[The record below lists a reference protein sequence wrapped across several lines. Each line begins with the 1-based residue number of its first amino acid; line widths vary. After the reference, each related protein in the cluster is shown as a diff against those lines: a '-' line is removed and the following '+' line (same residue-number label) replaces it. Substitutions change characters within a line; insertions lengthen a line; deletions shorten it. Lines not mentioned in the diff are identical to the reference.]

1 MMDPSGRVAIESKA
15 RTRLSA
21 RLAEGRAALHV
32 MGDRLPPW
40 DGFFL
45 ARATTDLVDEMIQGL
60 AALTRVALFREGLS
74 PEDHRLLDALRI
86 VALGGYG
93 RRELCP
99 RSDVDL
105 LFIVPDFAPLAS
117 PSPVSGAGTA
127 GMPVVPLVV
136 DRFVK
141 TVLYALWDMGFEVGH
156 AVRTVQQCVDAAAA
170 EQSILTALLDARDLS
185 DGRDPR
191 LSDVGRAAE
200 SSASHADGFA
210 DLVQRLDVEFLV
222 GGRAERLI
230 ADKLQEVKRR
240 RERFGGSLFLLE
252 PNVKEGEGGLR
263 DLHSAL
269 WIARA
274 RWRTKDVRELLRI
287 GVLSP
292 IEARSLERAYSFLLR
307 VRAQLHLVSGRRQD
321 ILGYEHQ
328 EPVARALG
336 YVSPSASQPDARSH
350 GVERF
355 MRAYYFQARQIRA
368 VGERVIERATSH
380 TRRRP
385 SYLQTT
391 RGGFK
396 VWEGTLTV
404 SERDQFERDPAA
416 LLRIFRVAQEESLPI
431 YSYTK
436 NLIAECRHLIDRNVR
451 RDASAVSE
459 FLTMLED
466 PSADGTV
473 FDLMHDLGIL
483 RRFIPELARV
493 TARWQRSLYHVY
505 TVDVHSIVVLKN
517 LKDLRNGSLSND
529 VPELARLMSGLP
541 RPNVLYMAGLL
552 HDVGKGWPKSE
563 HSERGAKVARLV
575 GARFEAAETGGWGA
589 EETADLEWLV
599 KNHLAMSDISQRRD
613 ASDLDLVA
621 VFAKD
626 ASSVERLSMLYVL
639 TFADMKGTSPK
650 VWTDWKGVLLK
661 ELYGNA
667 VALLEQSERGE
678 EVDVEAHIRARRER
692 AERELVREAEE
703 SGRGRALSVPVVAGF
718 VEAMPPR
725 YMVSFPA
732 RRMLRHFTM
741 WQNVLER
748 GGIDFHVRSMRDE
761 EATELTVA
769 CPDRPGLLALFAGT
783 LSAHRFRILSAQVF
797 SLEKPGDGR
806 VALDVIHVR
815 DDGGREADSARR
827 WPLVR
832 RDLEDFVLGGED
844 VRSFVS
850 ARVLGGGGRLLRPRP
865 IVRTEVY
872 LSNSVSKTETVIDV
886 FCQDQLG
893 VLYTI
898 ARVLADE
905 GLTISLAKI
914 STQGDRVAD
923 GFYVTD
929 ATTRHKI
936 EDPKRLQKI
945 KRALEE
951 TLRPPETET
960 RGAGAT
966 EP

>member
-1 MMDPSGRVAIESKA
+1 MDPSGRIAIENTAS
-15 RTRLSA
+15 TRLSA

-45 ARATTDLVDEMIQGL
+45 ARATTDLVDEVIQGV
-60 AALTRVALFREGLS
+60 AALTRAALSREGVS
-74 PEDHRLLDALRI
+74 SEESRVVDALRI

-105 LFIVPDFAPLAS
+105 LFLVPDPAPDDVRAS
-117 PSPVSGAGTA
+117 RGLVA
-127 GMPVVPLVV
+127 VPPVV

-156 AVRTVQQCVDAAAA
+156 AVRTVRQCLDAAAA
-170 EQSILTALLDARDLS
+170 DQSILTALLDARDLRARDAGSSSGDSATSGGSANEASASASAS
-185 DGRDPR
+185 DGF
-191 LSDVGRAAE
+191 GE
-200 SSASHADGFA
+200 
-210 DLVQRLDVEFLV
+210 LVQRLDGEFLV
-222 GGRAERLI
+222 GARAERLI

-274 RWRTKDVRELLRI
+274 RWRVKDVREILRI

-336 YVSPSASQPDARSH
+336 YVALSESQVDVRNH

-355 MRAYYFQARQIRA
+355 MRAYYFQARQIRGLA
-368 VGERVIERATSH
+368 ERVIERATSH

-404 SERDQFERDPAA
+404 AERDQFERDPAA

-436 NLIAECRHLIDRNVR
+436 NLIAECRRFIDARVR
-451 RDASAVSE
+451 RDASAVNE
-459 FLTMLED
+459 FLTLLED

-505 TVDVHSIVVLKN
+505 TVDIHSIVVLKN
-517 LKDLRNGSLSND
+517 LKGLRNGSLSND
-529 VPELARLMSGLP
+529 VPELARLVAGLP

-552 HDVGKGWPKSE
+552 HDVGKGWPKSD
-563 HSERGAKVARLV
+563 HSDRGAKVARLV
-575 GARFEAAETGGWGA
+575 GERFEAAETGGWGP

-626 ASSVERLSMLYVL
+626 ARSVERLSMLYVL

-650 VWTDWKGVLLK
+650 VWTEWKGVLLK

-703 SGRGRALSVPVVAGF
+703 TGAGRALSVPAVAEF
-718 VEAMPPR
+718 VKAMPPR

-732 RRMLRHFTM
+732 RQMLRHFTM
-741 WQNVLER
+741 WQNVSDR
-748 GGIDFHVRSMRDE
+748 GGIDFHVRSVRGE

-832 RDLEDFVLGGED
+832 RDLEDFVLGHED
-844 VRSFVS
+844 VRAFVR
-850 ARVLGGGGRLLRPRP
+850 ARVLGGGGGGLLRPRP
-865 IVRTEVY
+865 LVRTEVY
-872 LSNSVSKTETVIDV
+872 ISNSISKTETVIDV

-923 GFYVTD
+923 GFYVAD
-929 ATTRHKI
+929 ATTRLKI
-936 EDPKRLQKI
+936 EDPKRLLQI
-945 KRALEE
+945 KRALEA
-951 TLRPPETET
+951 TLRPPDA
-960 RGAGAT
+960 RG
-966 EP
+966 